1 MKNRIMR
8 NNHPLIWA
16 AALSLLCAAGGQ
28 LHAAELPTTAE
39 KVSAAIRKASPG
51 DTLVIADGVYRDVRL
66 ALQAAGDPEHP
77 IVVRARTPG
86 KVIIEGCSDLRIAG
100 SGIVVSG
107 LWFRNGCSPT
117 GSVIEYRQGSRHATG
132 CRVTQ
137 CVIEGFNPGSRQT
150 KGNWV
155 QLYGHNNRFDHNT
168 VVGKYNEGVTV
179 AAILNGTDRQHHR
192 IDHNYFGPRPVYG
205 SNGAETI
212 RTGNSFTSHT
222 SSFIVIED
230 NYFDRCSGEVEIVSV
245 KSGDNIIRRN
255 TFFECEGGV
264 ALRHGDRNTV
274 EENLFIG
281 NGKPNTGGVCVINKG
296 HRIRRNCF
304 SGLAGRRSFAPLAV
318 MDGVPDSPDY
328 RYHPVTDVQITDNTF
343 DDCTSILFGLGRD
356 FERTVPPEGVL
367 FARNRINASR
377 DGEVYTPYDDLSGI
391 TFSENRITD
400 KRHFKLP
407 DVAAVRKEQTGASW
421 LDYTEPRVR
430 ELSGRVLRVE
440 AGRNTLLD
448 AVSASAPG
456 DVIELAS
463 PGEYWNDAPVAIRH
477 YLVIRSAPGLDQKP
491 LLRYCGRGGEPMVRI
506 ENGGHLDLSGVAFNG
521 LPEEELRD
529 PKGFVATAETMIEDY
544 TLRIV
549 DCDFSRF
556 NRSGTYAVSCLRGTF
571 APWIEIRDC
580 RFTDLPW
587 DAVVLSRETDFYG
600 RYNVERLEVSNCLF
614 VNVGGRGIDVARY
627 GYDESTA
634 GPDVRISHCTFRN
647 VFNREQ
653 GSVIDLQ
660 GVQKASV
667 TDCAFDHSGRGGASI
682 RFNEMRWDEITVSRC
697 NLYESG
703 RIASFWNT
711 GIGDDMT
718 GYEPRYADPQTGDY
732 RQAPDS
738 PLAGQATDGTN
749 VGIN

>member
-1 MKNRIMR
+1 M
-8 NNHPLIWA
+8 
-16 AALSLLCAAGGQ
+16 
-28 LHAAELPTTAE
+28 
-39 KVSAAIRKASPG
+39 
-51 DTLVIADGVYRDVRL
+51 
-66 ALQAAGDPEHP
+66 
-77 IVVRARTPG
+77 
-86 KVIIEGCSDLRIAG
+86 
-100 SGIVVSG
+100 
-107 LWFRNGCSPT
+107 
-117 GSVIEYRQGSRHATG
+117 
-132 CRVTQ
+132 
-137 CVIEGFNPGSRQT
+137 
-150 KGNWV
+150 
-155 QLYGHNNRFDHNT
+155 
-168 VVGKYNEGVTV
+168 
-179 AAILNGTDRQHHR
+179 
-192 IDHNYFGPRPVYG
+192 
-205 SNGAETI
+205 
-212 RTGNSFTSHT
+212 
-222 SSFIVIED
+222 
-230 NYFDRCSGEVEIVSV
+230 

-281 NGKPNTGGVCVINKG
+281 NGKPNTGGVRVINKG

-328 RYHPVTDVQITDNTF
+328 RYHPVTDVEITDNTF
-343 DDCTSILFGLGRD
+343 DDCTPILFGLGRD

-407 DVAAVRKEQTGASW
+407 DVAAARKEQTGVSW
-421 LDYTEPRVR
+421 FDYTEPRVR

-718 GYEPRYADPQTGDY
+718 GYEPRYADPQAGDY

>member
-1 MKNRIMR
+1 M
-8 NNHPLIWA
+8 
-16 AALSLLCAAGGQ
+16 
-28 LHAAELPTTAE
+28 
-39 KVSAAIRKASPG
+39 
-51 DTLVIADGVYRDVRL
+51 
-66 ALQAAGDPEHP
+66 
-77 IVVRARTPG
+77 
-86 KVIIEGCSDLRIAG
+86 
-100 SGIVVSG
+100 
-107 LWFRNGCSPT
+107 
-117 GSVIEYRQGSRHATG
+117 
-132 CRVTQ
+132 
-137 CVIEGFNPGSRQT
+137 
-150 KGNWV
+150 
-155 QLYGHNNRFDHNT
+155 
-168 VVGKYNEGVTV
+168 
-179 AAILNGTDRQHHR
+179 
-192 IDHNYFGPRPVYG
+192 
-205 SNGAETI
+205 
-212 RTGNSFTSHT
+212 
-222 SSFIVIED
+222 
-230 NYFDRCSGEVEIVSV
+230 
-245 KSGDNIIRRN
+245 
-255 TFFECEGGV
+255 
-264 ALRHGDRNTV
+264 
-274 EENLFIG
+274 
-281 NGKPNTGGVCVINKG
+281 
-296 HRIRRNCF
+296 
-304 SGLAGRRSFAPLAV
+304 
-318 MDGVPDSPDY
+318 PDSPDY
-328 RYHPVTDVQITDNTF
+328 RYHPVSDVEITDNTF

-377 DGEVYTPYDDLSGI
+377 DGEVYTPCDDLSGI

-407 DVAAVRKEQTGASW
+407 DVAAARKEQTGASW
-421 LDYTEPRVR
+421 FDYTEPRVR

-634 GPDVRISHCTFRN
+634 GPDVRISHCTFCN

-667 TDCAFDHSGRGGASI
+667 TDCAFDRSGRGGASI

-718 GYEPRYADPQTGDY
+718 GYEPCYADPQAGDY

>member
-1 MKNRIMR
+1 MR

-28 LHAAELPTTAE
+28 LRAAELPTTVE

-77 IVVRARTPG
+77 IVVRAQTPG

-137 CVIEGFNPGSRQT
+137 CVIDGFNPGSRQT

-281 NGKPNTGGVCVINKG
+281 NGKPNTGGVRVINKG

-407 DVAAVRKEQTGASW
+407 DVAAARKEQTGASW
-421 LDYTEPRVR
+421 FDYTESRVR

-477 YLVIRSAPGLDQKP
+477 YLVIRSVPGLDQKP
-491 LLRYCGRGGEPMVRI
+491 LLRYC
-506 ENGGHLDLSGVAFNG
+506 
-521 LPEEELRD
+521 
-529 PKGFVATAETMIEDY
+529 
-544 TLRIV
+544 
-549 DCDFSRF
+549 
-556 NRSGTYAVSCLRGTF
+556 
-571 APWIEIRDC
+571 
-580 RFTDLPW
+580 
-587 DAVVLSRETDFYG
+587 
-600 RYNVERLEVSNCLF
+600 
-614 VNVGGRGIDVARY
+614 
-627 GYDESTA
+627 
-634 GPDVRISHCTFRN
+634 
-647 VFNREQ
+647 
-653 GSVIDLQ
+653 
-660 GVQKASV
+660 
-667 TDCAFDHSGRGGASI
+667 GRGGASI

-718 GYEPRYADPQTGDY
+718 GYEPRYADPQAGDY

>member
-1 MKNRIMR
+1 MR

-28 LHAAELPTTAE
+28 LRAAELPTTAE

-137 CVIEGFNPGSRQT
+137 CVIEGFNPESRQT

-255 TFFECEGGV
+255 
-264 ALRHGDRNTV
+264 
-274 EENLFIG
+274 
-281 NGKPNTGGVCVINKG
+281 
-296 HRIRRNCF
+296 CF

-328 RYHPVTDVQITDNTF
+328 RYHPVTDVEITDNTF
-343 DDCTSILFGLGRD
+343 DDCTPILFGLGRD

-367 FARNRINASR
+367 FARNRINAPR

-407 DVAAVRKEQTGASW
+407 DVAAARKEQTGASW
-421 LDYTEPRVR
+421 FDYTEPRVR

-463 PGEYWNDAPVAIRH
+463 SGEYWNDAPVAIRH

-634 GPDVRISHCTFRN
+634 GPDVRISLCTFRN

-660 GVQKASV
+660 G
-667 TDCAFDHSGRGGASI
+667 FR
-682 RFNEMRWDEITVSRC
+682 R
-697 NLYESG
+697 
-703 RIASFWNT
+703 
-711 GIGDDMT
+711 
-718 GYEPRYADPQTGDY
+718 PP
-732 RQAPDS
+732 
-738 PLAGQATDGTN
+738 
-749 VGIN
+749 

>member
-77 IVVRARTPG
+77 IVVRAQTPG

-137 CVIEGFNPGSRQT
+137 CVIDGFNPGSRQT

-168 VVGKYNEGVTV
+168 VVGKYTEGVSV

-281 NGKPNTGGVCVINKG
+281 NGKPNTGGVRVINKG

-328 RYHPVTDVQITDNTF
+328 RRLRRGDHGQY
-343 DDCTSILFGLGRD
+343 
-356 FERTVPPEGVL
+356 
-367 FARNRINASR
+367 
-377 DGEVYTPYDDLSGI
+377 
-391 TFSENRITD
+391 
-400 KRHFKLP
+400 
-407 DVAAVRKEQTGASW
+407 VR
-421 LDYTEPRVR
+421 
-430 ELSGRVLRVE
+430 
-440 AGRNTLLD
+440 
-448 AVSASAPG
+448 
-456 DVIELAS
+456 
-463 PGEYWNDAPVAIRH
+463 
-477 YLVIRSAPGLDQKP
+477 
-491 LLRYCGRGGEPMVRI
+491 
-506 ENGGHLDLSGVAFNG
+506 
-521 LPEEELRD
+521 
-529 PKGFVATAETMIEDY
+529 
-544 TLRIV
+544 
-549 DCDFSRF
+549 
-556 NRSGTYAVSCLRGTF
+556 
-571 APWIEIRDC
+571 
-580 RFTDLPW
+580 
-587 DAVVLSRETDFYG
+587 
-600 RYNVERLEVSNCLF
+600 RL
-614 VNVGGRGIDVARY
+614 
-627 GYDESTA
+627 
-634 GPDVRISHCTFRN
+634 H
-647 VFNREQ
+647 
-653 GSVIDLQ
+653 
-660 GVQKASV
+660 
-667 TDCAFDHSGRGGASI
+667 
-682 RFNEMRWDEITVSRC
+682 
-697 NLYESG
+697 
-703 RIASFWNT
+703 
-711 GIGDDMT
+711 
-718 GYEPRYADPQTGDY
+718 ADPLRPGPGFRAHGAARGDSL
-732 RQAPDS
+732 RPEPDQRT
-738 PLAGQATDGTN
+738 P
-749 VGIN
+749 

>member
-1 MKNRIMR
+1 MR

-28 LHAAELPTTAE
+28 LRAAELPTTAE

-281 NGKPNTGGVCVINKG
+281 NGKPNTGGVRVINKG

-343 DDCTSILFGLGRD
+343 DDCTPILFGLGRD

-367 FARNRINASR
+367 FARNRINAPR

-407 DVAAVRKEQTGASW
+407 DVAAARKEQTGASW
-421 LDYTEPRVR
+421 FDYTEPRVR

-477 YLVIRSAPGLDQKP
+477 YLVIRSAPGSTKN
-491 LLRYCGRGGEPMVRI
+491 RFC
-506 ENGGHLDLSGVAFNG
+506 
-521 LPEEELRD
+521 
-529 PKGFVATAETMIEDY
+529 ATAAGAA
-544 TLRIV
+544 
-549 DCDFSRF
+549 SRWCGSKMADTSICRAWRLTACPR
-556 NRSGTYAVSCLRGTF
+556 RSCVTRRA
-571 APWIEIRDC
+571 
-580 RFTDLPW
+580 
-587 DAVVLSRETDFYG
+587 LSQR
-600 RYNVERLEVSNCLF
+600 
-614 VNVGGRGIDVARY
+614 
-627 GYDESTA
+627 
-634 GPDVRISHCTFRN
+634 
-647 VFNREQ
+647 
-653 GSVIDLQ
+653 
-660 GVQKASV
+660 
-667 TDCAFDHSGRGGASI
+667 
-682 RFNEMRWDEITVSRC
+682 
-697 NLYESG
+697 
-703 RIASFWNT
+703 
-711 GIGDDMT
+711 
-718 GYEPRYADPQTGDY
+718 PR
-732 RQAPDS
+732 R
-738 PLAGQATDGTN
+738 
-749 VGIN
+749 